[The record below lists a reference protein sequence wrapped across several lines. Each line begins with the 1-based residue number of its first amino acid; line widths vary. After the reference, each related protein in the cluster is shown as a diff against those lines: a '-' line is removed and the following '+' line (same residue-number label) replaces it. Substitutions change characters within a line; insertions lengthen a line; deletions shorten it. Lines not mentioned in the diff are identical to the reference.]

1 MSCFGL
7 VLHSVGAESCCGV
20 VRQCK
25 DFAMEVRNLVAR
37 SLCCARSM
45 EVQVDGG
52 ILDAKR
58 GFAGRN
64 IAGGLFSAESCCA
77 GIKSVIKPL
86 YQTMEVKNA
95 KN

>member
-1 MSCFGL
+1 
-7 VLHSVGAESCCGV
+7 
-20 VRQCK
+20 
-25 DFAMEVRNLVAR
+25 MEVRNLVAR

-64 IAGGLFSAESCCA
+64 IAGGLFRAESCCA

>member
-7 VLHSVGAESCCGV
+7 VLHSVGAESCLGC
-20 VRQCK
+20 R
-25 DFAMEVRNLVAR
+25 
-37 SLCCARSM
+37 
-45 EVQVDGG
+45 G

-64 IAGGLFSAESCCA
+64 IAGGLFAESCCGVVRQCKDFAIKMRNLVARSLCCA

>member
-7 VLHSVGAESCCGV
+7 VLHSAGAESCLGC
-20 VRQCK
+20 R
-25 DFAMEVRNLVAR
+25 
-37 SLCCARSM
+37 
-45 EVQVDGG
+45 G

-64 IAGGLFSAESCCA
+64 IAGGLFRAESCCA

-86 YQTMEVKNA
+86 YQTMGVKNA